1 MLWFGGKKPRRAL
14 TRGFGGR
21 ADGLHRPIERFR
33 PERLSG
39 SIGAPR
45 RCALPVDDLSIQRRS
60 SASAPRF
67 ESGLGETAQ
76 PKFWALRFEDLVRGV
91 AEKAEV
97 VGGEDKPEKGGQ

>member
-1 MLWFGGKKPRRAL
+1 MVQSA
-14 TRGFGGR
+14 
-21 ADGLHRPIERFR
+21 HRDD
-33 PERLSG
+33 
-39 SIGAPR
+39 APYQWTI
-45 RCALPVDDLSIQRRS
+45 LSIQRRS